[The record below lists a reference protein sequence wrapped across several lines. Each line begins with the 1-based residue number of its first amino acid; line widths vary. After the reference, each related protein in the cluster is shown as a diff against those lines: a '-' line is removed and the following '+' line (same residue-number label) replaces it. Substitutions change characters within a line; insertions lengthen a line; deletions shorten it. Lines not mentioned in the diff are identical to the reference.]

1 MSLSAPKPGSHWLHK
16 DGGGYPV
23 EACPDIGMVK
33 IPGGGW
39 LDGPWVQYRSYN
51 GDLYIRTLANFLESF
66 TQIPDAE

>member
-1 MSLSAPKPGSHWLHK
+1 
-16 DGGGYPV
+16 V